1 MSLMLKLEK
10 ILNIENENRFG
21 NCYKYA
27 YYISL
32 VLTLPKCNNK

>member
-27 YYISL
+27 YYISFEKSKNEL
-32 VLTLPKCNNK
+32 ER